1 MIDKMRKI
9 IANELVSNGNA
20 LKSIVEKKEDLLK
33 ERDVLLEAQ
42 EMLDRFEDDDLL
54 AFQALIKVAEKV
66 KTISKLPMEKQK

>member
-42 EMLDRFEDDDLL
+42 EMLDRFEDDDHP
-54 AFQALIKVAEKV
+54 AFQALIKAAEKM
-66 KTISKLPMEKQK
+66 KTISKLPMEKQ